1 MGMNISVVTHCFK
14 QVHYEALMSV
24 FPIWMERLSSD
35 CQFVVGFMSDRAPD
49 AFKNWVES
57 VSGRIE
63 NIVFHP
69 FENSLSYG
77 QAYNTLVENR
87 NFDVL
92 LVLAPFVVPKHWL
105 IGSITEWIKNY
116 SLIGH
121 YKPPRVLIAEQLLLP
136 LVAPVII
143 ELGRMNLDCVV
154 AKPDFLIDFSYTE
167 HLFGTVLVRGRP
179 GANLLFNALI
189 AGRPILTLP
198 YACKPIRYV
207 VKEHDFRSSSLKEAI
222 GNADL

>member
-1 MGMNISVVTHCFK
+1 MEMSVLVVTHCFK

-24 FPIWMERLSSD
+24 FESWLERLSG
-35 CQFVVGFMSDRAPD
+35 CQFVIGFMSDRAPD
-49 AFKNWVES
+49 GFNSWAEA
-57 VSGRIE
+57 VSGRTA
-63 NIVFHP
+63 NVVFHP
-69 FENSLSYG
+69 FENPLSYG
-77 QAYNTLVENR
+77 QAYNTLIENR
-87 NFDVL
+87 DFDVL
-92 LVLAPFVVPKHWL
+92 LVLAPFTVPKHWL
-105 IGSITEWIKNY
+105 LGSILEWTKNY

-154 AKPDFLIDFSYTE
+154 AKPDFSIDFSYTE

-189 AGRPILTLP
+189 AGCPVLALP
-198 YACKPIRYV
+198 YECKPVRYV
-207 VKEHDFRSSSLKEAI
+207 VKEHNFGSSSLKEAI

>member
-1 MGMNISVVTHCFK
+1 MEMDVLVVTHCFK
-14 QVHYEALMSV
+14 HVHYEALMSV
-24 FPIWMERLSSD
+24 FESWIERLSG
-35 CQFVVGFMSDRAPD
+35 CQFVIGFMSDREPD
-49 AFKNWVES
+49 EFRNWVES
-57 VSGRIE
+57 VDRKNE
-63 NIVFHP
+63 NVVFHP
-69 FENSLSYG
+69 FESPLSYG

-105 IGSITEWIKNY
+105 LGSISEWTKSY

-154 AKPDFLIDFSYTE
+154 VKPDFLIDFSYTE

-179 GANLLFNALI
+179 GANLLFNALVS
-189 AGRPILTLP
+189 GCPILTLP
-198 YACKPIRYV
+198 YSCKPIRYIV
-207 VKEHDFRSSSLKEAI
+207 REHDLGQSSIKEAI

>member
-1 MGMNISVVTHCFK
+1 MEMSVLVVTHCFK

-24 FPIWMERLSSD
+24 FESWLERLSG
-35 CQFVVGFMSDRAPD
+35 CQFVIGFMSDRAPD
-49 AFKNWVES
+49 AFNSWAES
-57 VSGRIE
+57 ISGRTA
-63 NIVFHP
+63 NVVFHP
-69 FENSLSYG
+69 FESPLSYG
-77 QAYNTLVENR
+77 QAYNTLIENR

-105 IGSITEWIKNY
+105 LGSISEWTKSY

-154 AKPDFLIDFSYTE
+154 AKPDFSIDFSYTE

-189 AGRPILTLP
+189 AGCSVLALP
-198 YACKPIRYV
+198 YACKPVKYV
-207 VKEHDFRSSSLKEAI
+207 VKEHNFGSSSLKEAI

>member
-1 MGMNISVVTHCFK
+1 MEMSVLVVTHCFK

-24 FPIWMERLSSD
+24 FGSWLESLSG
-35 CQFVVGFMSDRAPD
+35 CQFIIGFMSDRAPD
-49 AFKNWVES
+49 AFNSWAES
-57 VSGRIE
+57 VSGRTA
-63 NIVFHP
+63 NVVFHP
-69 FENSLSYG
+69 FESPLSYG
-77 QAYNTLVENR
+77 QAYNTLIENR

-105 IGSITEWIKNY
+105 LGSISEWTKSY

-143 ELGRMNLDCVV
+143 ELGRMNLDCVI
-154 AKPDFLIDFSYTE
+154 AKPDFSIDFSYTE

-189 AGRPILTLP
+189 AGCSVLALP
-198 YACKPIRYV
+198 YTCKPVKYV
-207 VKEHDFRSSSLKEAI
+207 VKEHNFGSSSLKEAI
-222 GNADL
+222 GNANL

>member
-1 MGMNISVVTHCFK
+1 MEMSVLVVTHCFK

-24 FPIWMERLSSD
+24 FESWLERLSG
-35 CQFVVGFMSDRAPD
+35 CQFVIGFMSDRAPD
-49 AFKNWVES
+49 AFDSWAKS
-57 VSGRIE
+57 ISGRTA
-63 NIVFHP
+63 NVVFHP
-69 FENSLSYG
+69 FENPLSYG
-77 QAYNTLVENR
+77 QAYNTLIENR

-105 IGSITEWIKNY
+105 LGSISEWTKSY

-154 AKPDFLIDFSYTE
+154 AKPDFSIDFSYTE

-189 AGRPILTLP
+189 AGCSVLALP
-198 YACKPIRYV
+198 YACKPVKYV
-207 VKEHDFRSSSLKEAI
+207 VKEHNFGSSSLKEAI

>member
-1 MGMNISVVTHCFK
+1 MEMSVLVVTHCFK

-24 FPIWMERLSSD
+24 FESWLERLSG
-35 CQFVVGFMSDRAPD
+35 CQFVIGFMSDRAPN
-49 AFKNWVES
+49 AFDSWAKS
-57 VSGRIE
+57 ISGRTA
-63 NIVFHP
+63 NVVFHP
-69 FENSLSYG
+69 FESPLSYG
-77 QAYNTLVENR
+77 QAYNTLIENR

-105 IGSITEWIKNY
+105 LGSISEWTKSY

-154 AKPDFLIDFSYTE
+154 AKPDFSIDFSYTE

-189 AGRPILTLP
+189 AGCSVLALP
-198 YACKPIRYV
+198 YACKPVKYV
-207 VKEHDFRSSSLKEAI
+207 VKEHNFGSSSLKEAI